1 MGKGVF
7 GLFNKKLSE
16 KELLKKI
23 QKGAKKAKKAGVK
36 LVSVK
41 VK

>member
-1 MGKGVF
+1 M
-7 GLFNKKLSE
+7 FNKKQSD

-23 QKGAKKAKKAGVK
+23 QKGTKRAKKAGVK